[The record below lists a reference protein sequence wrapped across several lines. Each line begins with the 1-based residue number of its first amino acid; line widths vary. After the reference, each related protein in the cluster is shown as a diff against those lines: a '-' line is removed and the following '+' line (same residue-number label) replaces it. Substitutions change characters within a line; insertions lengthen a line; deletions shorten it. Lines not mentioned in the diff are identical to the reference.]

1 MPLAVGGDQQH
12 PDRATGSSTKLKRY
26 FNHDKTHQGHKGKK
40 GRRTRE
46 IHADSPAECAI
57 YNANPYECHSDIY
70 SGAQT
75 RSTLHPHEPA
85 VMNEQPS
92 APKQFGSRL
101 EEETI
106 EENKDLLDK
115 IGSDSILKAPA
126 IKGSI
131 YFYIN
136 TCVDGQ
142 RIKEEL
148 IDDPTALDAAIK
160 NLAIENLSIEINYEN
175 KHHRWV
181 AQLPHALK
189 VLEYAAT
196 RLKLSNNISPN
207 GLGINAEL
215 KWRDEKDFENII
227 HLTQIKGN
235 GEWQVSRFA

>member
-12 PDRATGSSTKLKRY
+12 PDRPTGSSTKLKRY

-46 IHADSPAECAI
+46 IHADSPLNVPFLKQIHMNAVAI
-57 YNANPYECHSDIY
+57 YTVEPRAD
-70 SGAQT
+70 
-75 RSTLHPHEPA
+75 PHFIHTSPT
-85 VMNEQPS
+85 VMNEQPG

-106 EENKDLLDK
+106 EENKDLLGK

-126 IKGSI
+126 IKGSM

-189 VLEYAAT
+189 VLEYAAS
-196 RLKLSNNISPN
+196 RIRPSNNISPD